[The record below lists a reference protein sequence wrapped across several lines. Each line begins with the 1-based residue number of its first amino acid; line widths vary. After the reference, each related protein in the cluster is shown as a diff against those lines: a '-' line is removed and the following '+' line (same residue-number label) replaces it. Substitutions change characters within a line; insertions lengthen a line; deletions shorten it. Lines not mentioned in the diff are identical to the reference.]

1 MTGVQRTGRTPEKP
15 GRTPGTPPATPVE
28 SAEPAKYG
36 ARRSYTLIAG
46 CVLAGLIV
54 LLAAVSFIWL
64 PYAPDDTSGTRLA
77 APGAG
82 HLLGTDKLGRDLLT
96 QLMTGARIA
105 VEAGLGSVL
114 VAASIGVTLGVLS
127 AFALGWLDDTLA
139 AFLDILIAF
148 PTLLLAM
155 LIVAA
160 RSATLG
166 SAVLAIGLAQSAVV
180 ARLVRILVKRILAQD
195 YITAARTS
203 GTSWPRVV
211 AGHVLP
217 NIWPTLVV
225 NLALQFGLAVLAEA
239 SLSYLGLGAPPPNA
253 SWGRMLQEAQA
264 TFTTAPAGALA
275 PGVLL
280 VLLVIGVN
288 LIADG
293 LRDTLDPTARRRRA

>member
-1 MTGVQRTGRTPEKP
+1 MTTTDVLDKAPVTAPARGR
-15 GRTPGTPPATPVE
+15 
-28 SAEPAKYG
+28 
-36 ARRSYTLIAG
+36 RRSATLLAGCTLTALIA
-46 CVLAGLIV
+46 
-54 LLAAVSFIWL
+54 LLALVSLVWL
-64 PYAPDDTSGTRLA
+64 PYATDDTSGGRLA
-77 APGAG
+77 GPGGG
-82 HLLGTDKLGRDLLT
+82 HLLGTDKLGRDLFT
-96 QLMTGARIA
+96 QLMTGSRIA

-114 VAASIGVTLGVLS
+114 IAALIGVTLGVLA
-127 AFALGWLDDTLA
+127 AFAQGWLDDTLA

-155 LIVAA
+155 LVVAA

-180 ARLVRILVKRILAQD
+180 ARLVRILVKRVLTQD

-203 GTSWPRVV
+203 GTSWPRTVT
-211 AGHVLP
+211 GHVLP

-239 SLSYLGLGAPPPNA
+239 GLSYLGLGAPPPNA

-275 PGVLL
+275 PGILL
-280 VLLVIGVN
+280 VLLVVGVN

-293 LRDTLDPTARRRRA
+293 LRDTLDPATRRRRS

>member
-1 MTGVQRTGRTPEKP
+1 MT
-15 GRTPGTPPATPVE
+15 
-28 SAEPAKYG
+28 
-36 ARRSYTLIAG
+36 
-46 CVLAGLIV
+46 CV
-54 LLAAVSFIWL
+54 F
-64 PYAPDDTSGTRLA
+64 
-77 APGAG
+77 
-82 HLLGTDKLGRDLLT
+82 T
-96 QLMTGARIA
+96 QLMTGSRVAF
-105 VEAGLGSVL
+105 EAGLGSVL
-114 VAASIGVTLGVLS
+114 IAAAVGVTLGVLA
-127 AFALGWLDDTLA
+127 AFAQGRLDDTLS

-160 RSATLG
+160 HSATLG

-180 ARLVRILVKRILAQD
+180 GRLVRILVKRVLAQD
-195 YITAARTS
+195 YITAAPTS
-203 GTSWPRVV
+203 GTSWPRIV

-239 SLSYLGLGAPPPNA
+239 GLSYLGLGAPPPNA

-275 PGVLL
+275 PGILL

-293 LRDTLDPTARRRRA
+293 LRDTLDPAARRRRA

>member
-1 MTGVQRTGRTPEKP
+1 MTTTDVLDEA
-15 GRTPGTPPATPVE
+15 PATTT
-28 SAEPAKYG
+28 ARG
-36 ARRSYTLIAG
+36 GRRRSATLLAGCTLTGLIA
-46 CVLAGLIV
+46 
-54 LLAAVSFIWL
+54 LLALVSLVWL
-64 PYAPDDTSGTRLA
+64 PYATDDTSGGRLA
-77 APGAG
+77 GPGGG
-82 HLLGTDKLGRDLLT
+82 HLLGTDKLGRDLFT
-96 QLMTGARIA
+96 QLMTGSRIA
-105 VEAGLGSVL
+105 VAAGLGSVL
-114 VAASIGVTLGVLS
+114 TAALIGVTLGVLA
-127 AFALGWLDDTLA
+127 AFAQGWLDDTLA

-155 LIVAA
+155 LVVAA

-180 ARLVRILVKRILAQD
+180 ARLVRILVKRVLAQD

-203 GTSWPRVV
+203 GTSWPRTV

-239 SLSYLGLGAPPPNA
+239 GLSYLGLGAPPPNA

-280 VLLVIGVN
+280 VLLVVGVN

-293 LRDTLDPTARRRRA
+293 LRDTLDPATRQRRS

>member
-1 MTGVQRTGRTPEKP
+1 MTYTDVLSKP
-15 GRTPGTPPATPVE
+15 A
-28 SAEPAKYG
+28 A
-36 ARRSYTLIAG
+36 ARGKRSVTLLAGCTLTALIA
-46 CVLAGLIV
+46 
-54 LLAAVSFIWL
+54 LLAVVSLVWL
-64 PYAPDDTSGTRLA
+64 PYDADDTSGGRLA
-77 APGAG
+77 GPGDG
-82 HLLGTDKLGRDLLT
+82 HLLGTDKLGRDLFT
-96 QLMTGARIA
+96 QLMTGSRIA

-114 VAASIGVTLGVLS
+114 IAALIGVTLGTLA
-127 AFALGWLDDTLA
+127 AFAQGWLDDTLA

-155 LIVAA
+155 LVVAA

-166 SAVLAIGLAQSAVV
+166 SAVLAIGLAQSAIV
-180 ARLVRILVKRILAQD
+180 ARLVRILAKRVLSQD
-195 YITAARTS
+195 YVTAARTS
-203 GTSWPRVV
+203 GTSWPRTV

-239 SLSYLGLGAPPPNA
+239 GLSYLGLGAPPPNA

-275 PGVLL
+275 PGILL
-280 VLLVIGVN
+280 VVLVIGVN

-293 LRDTLDPTARRRRA
+293 LRDTLDPATRRRRT